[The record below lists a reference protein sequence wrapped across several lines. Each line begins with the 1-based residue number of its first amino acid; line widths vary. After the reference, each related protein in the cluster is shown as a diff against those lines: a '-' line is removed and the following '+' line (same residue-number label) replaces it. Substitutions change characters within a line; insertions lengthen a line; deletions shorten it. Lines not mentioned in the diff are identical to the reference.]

1 MTKGISKMMVHIECR
16 SQEVLCRVPYNVA
29 LKFCEVDEEF
39 KEKFK
44 IANRRH
50 LDESDATSRSDK

>member
-1 MTKGISKMMVHIECR
+1 MSDKYMVHIECR
-16 SQEVLCRVPYNVA
+16 SQEVLCRVPYDVA
-29 LKFCEVDEEF
+29 VKFCEVDEEF

-50 LDESDATSRSDK
+50 LNERTDNTDSGV

>member
-1 MTKGISKMMVHIECR
+1 MVHIECR
-16 SQEVLCRVPYNVA
+16 SQEVLCRVPYDVA
-29 LKFCEVDEEF
+29 VKFCEVDEEF

-50 LDESDATSRSDK
+50 LNERKDNTDSGV

>member
-1 MTKGISKMMVHIECR
+1 MSDSLKKSSMMVHIECR
-16 SQEVLCRVPYNVA
+16 SQEVLCRVPYDVA
-29 LKFCEVDEEF
+29 KKFCEVDEEF

-50 LDESDATSRSDK
+50 EAVPTT

>member
-1 MTKGISKMMVHIECR
+1 MSDKYMVHIECR
-16 SQEVLCRVPYNVA
+16 SQEVLCRLPYEVA

-39 KEKFK
+39 REKFK

-50 LDESDATSRSDK
+50 EEAEK